1 MKKLNLKETSVE
13 DMTKMLAEKREEL
26 RGLRFSGL
34 SGRVKDSHAPR
45 KLRADIARVMTEIG
59 TRNNAA

>member
-1 MKKLNLKETSVE
+1 MKKLNLKEKTVE

-34 SGRVKDSHAPR
+34 SGRIKDSHAPK

-59 TRNNAA
+59 TRNTAA